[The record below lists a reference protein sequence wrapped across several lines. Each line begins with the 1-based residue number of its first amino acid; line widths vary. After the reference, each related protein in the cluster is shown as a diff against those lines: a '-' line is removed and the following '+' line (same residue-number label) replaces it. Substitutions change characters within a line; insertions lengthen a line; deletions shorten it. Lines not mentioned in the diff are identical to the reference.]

1 MKHQQLSCFL
11 SFLLHCYLFLKK
23 ILHHKKDFRLVQWV
37 IWYEEF
43 VVKNG
48 LHATAN

>member
-1 MKHQQLSCFL
+1 MFFPNKDSIP
-11 SFLLHCYLFLKK
+11 LK
-23 ILHHKKDFRLVQWV
+23 LVQWV

-43 VVKNG
+43 VVRIG